1 MKRSQFI
8 QSVALGALSV
18 GLGDVFGQYWIQP
31 VGDLWLQWYFLW

>member
-18 GLGDVFGQYWIQP
+18 GLGDVFAQSKKAQKLCYAALFG
-31 VGDLWLQWYFLW
+31 